1 MTLSD
6 IRRRAQQL
14 APGLLLAGTIALA
27 SQFIS
32 SRYGG
37 PVMLYAILFGIAFNF
52 LSEDPKCAIGVEFAS
67 KRILQLGVILLGA
80 SVTLGE
86 IAELGWATAFLVIA
100 AVSATLALGWALGRL
115 AGLSSPHAA
124 LSAGAVAICGAS
136 AAMAIASV
144 LPKTKKSERNL
155 IYTVVGVTTL
165 STIAMV
171 VYPSLT
177 QALDFSDM
185 RAGVYLGATIHDVAQ
200 VIGAGFIV
208 SDEAGEVAA
217 VVKLMRVTLLAP
229 VVFII
234 ALIFSQAGAS
244 AEASQRAFPIFL
256 IGFAVLMAVNS
267 AGVIPQEARALLTD
281 ASRWAF
287 VIAVSALGVRTSL
300 KELFSLGPRPAS
312 VMVAQ
317 TALLAAL
324 VAAGTYVFSDMLPG

>member
-115 AGLSSPHAA
+115 SGLSSPHAA

-144 LPKTKKSERNL
+144 LPKTKESERNL

-234 ALIFSQAGAS
+234 ALIFSRAGAS